1 MRRGRTR
8 LRDNCRFPHR
18 ERMSRWS
25 RVAFAAVNSPRL
37 RFPVMF
43 SLCGAHLL
51 GDRLF
56 TAPVSDPL
64 EALALELG
72 ELDAVCGMGDVEV
85 KHSPDE
91 RETAGLSGEAADDLG
106 AALDL
111 AEGSLEQVGRSP
123 AAAVSDRVAKVRDK
137 RVEVVIQALRG

>member
-1 MRRGRTR
+1 GTTVGARPKGASAR
-8 LRDNCRFPHR
+8 L
-18 ERMSRWS
+18 EAGSRP
-25 RVAFAAVNSPRL
+25 FAAVNSPRL

-56 TAPVSDPL
+56 TALVSDPL

-72 ELDAVCGMGDVEV
+72 ELDAVGGMGDVEV

-91 RETAGLSGEAADDLG
+91 RETAGLSGLG
-106 AALDL
+106 ATLDL

-123 AAAVSDRVAKVRDK
+123 AAAVSDRVAQVHDK
-137 RVEVVIQALRG
+137 RVEVVSQALGP